1 MQLLLD
7 LLKEQGST
15 EEYQEALDLIY
26 RLIKC
31 PKDPKAAVTNSEL
44 ILETKADNIEL
55 LLELLEHTDMV
66 VGITTSQI
74 LTEIHA
80 NCGPLL
86 ERAIQDCHTG
96 MTKLLQ
102 RLPDASPLFWPV
114 ALFQNFLCRGG

>member
-44 ILETKADNIEL
+44 ILQTKVDNIEL
-55 LLELLEHTDMV
+55 LLELLEHMDMV

-86 ERAIQDCHTG
+86 ELAIQDWACLKVLTTLRQPRIG
-96 MTKLLQ
+96 GTLL
-102 RLPDASPLFWPV
+102 RHDVP
-114 ALFQNFLCRGG
+114 